1 MHGIRCRLLGGLAGL
16 LLAAAPPTASAQLQ
30 ASENFAVIQIV
41 DGDTVAITGSR
52 PSLRGRQMYGGAL
65 PWGKNWT
72 PGANMATVLRVDRD
86 FKINGTAVPKGRYSV
101 WLVPRADDQWS
112 LILDPR
118 AGLFHT
124 AHPDSTTEQ
133 HHFRL
138 TARTIESV
146 ETLTWSINDI
156 RGWRSQVRMA
166 WGNKAV
172 DFELRLSAG
181 EMKVTVTEEEA
192 RRLTGVYHITPETRQ
207 YPFLV
212 DRVVITAADGRLA
225 WRFEGGNA
233 PEWVDGT
240 TWVLVRRGA
249 ETFGWV
255 MMYQGE
261 VVGQQAGLVLE
272 IPEGGT
278 RAAAIEFRAVPAD
291 RLILRAVRTP

>member
-1 MHGIRCRLLGGLAGL
+1 MRGTDLRV
-16 LLAAAPPTASAQLQ
+16 LLACTAAPLAWAVPAEAQLQ
-30 ASENFAVIQIV
+30 PSERFAVVQVV
-41 DGDTVAITGSR
+41 DGDTIAITGSR
-52 PSLRGRQMYGGAL
+52 PSLRGRQMYGTQL

-86 FKINGTAVPKGRYSV
+86 FKTNGSPMPKGQYSI

-118 AGLFHT
+118 PALFHT
-124 AHPDSTTEQ
+124 AHPDSTAAQ

-138 TARTIESV
+138 VARTIPSV

-156 RGWRSQVRMA
+156 LGWRSRVQMA
-166 WGNKAV
+166 WGDKTV
-172 DFELRLSAG
+172 EFELRLSAG
-181 EMKVTVTEEEA
+181 DVNVRVTEDVA
-192 RRLTGVYHITPETRQ
+192 RPLVGVYQIPPESRQ
-207 YPFLV
+207 PPFLV
-212 DRVVITAADGRLA
+212 ERLVVSWADGLLS

-240 TWVLVRRGA
+240 TWVLEPRGA

-261 VVGQQAGLVLE
+261 VVGTQPGLVLE
-272 IPEGGT
+272 VPEGGT
-278 RAAAIEFRAVPAD
+278 RATAIEFRSVPGD
-291 RLILRAVRTP
+291 RLFLRAVREP

>member
-1 MHGIRCRLLGGLAGL
+1 MPGIEWRSLMRLAGL
-16 LLAAAPPTASAQLQ
+16 LVAASPATASAQLQ

-52 PSLRGRQMYGGAL
+52 PSMRGRQMYGGPL

-101 WLVPRADDQWS
+101 WLVPRANDQWS

-118 AGLFHT
+118 DGLFHT
-124 AHPDSTTEQ
+124 AHPDSTAQQ

-138 TARTIESV
+138 TARTIEPV

-156 RGWRSQVRMA
+156 RGWRSRVQMA

-181 EMKVTVTEEEA
+181 EMNLTVTEEEA
-192 RRLTGVYHITPETRQ
+192 RRLTGVYQITPDTRQ
-207 YPFLV
+207 SPFLV
-212 DRVVITAADGRLA
+212 DRVVISADGGRLV

-240 TWVLVRRGA
+240 TWVLVRRSA

-255 MMYQGE
+255 MMYDGE

-278 RAAAIEFRAVPAD
+278 RAAAIEFRTVPRD
-291 RLILRAVRTP
+291 QLLLRAVRTP

>member
-1 MHGIRCRLLGGLAGL
+1 MLGIEWRTLMRLAGL
-16 LLAAAPPTASAQLQ
+16 LLAAAPATAAAQLQ
-30 ASENFAVIQIV
+30 PSENFAVIQIV
-41 DGDTVAITGSR
+41 DGDTIAITGSR
-52 PSLRGRQMYGGAL
+52 PSMRGRQMYGGPL

-86 FKINGTAVPKGRYSV
+86 FRINGAAVPKGRYSV
-101 WLVPRADDQWS
+101 WLVPRANDQWS

-118 AGLFHT
+118 ADLFHT
-124 AHPDSTTEQ
+124 AHPDSTAQQ

-138 TARTIESV
+138 TARTIEPV

-156 RGWRSQVRMA
+156 RGWRSRVQMA

-181 EMKVTVTEEEA
+181 EMNLAVTAEEA
-192 RRLTGVYHITPETRQ
+192 RRLTGVYQITPETRQ
-207 YPFLV
+207 SPFLV
-212 DRVVITAADGRLA
+212 DRVVISAADGRLT

-240 TWVLVRRGA
+240 TWVLVRRAA

-255 MMYQGE
+255 MVYEGE
-261 VVGQQAGLVLE
+261 VVGSIEGLVLE

-278 RAAAIEFRAVPAD
+278 RAAAIEFRTVPGD
-291 RLILRAVRTP
+291 RLLLRAVRTP